1 MANGVLSHLIGG
13 VGWLLC
19 RASAMTSLLAHEVQA
34 EAGHKQSANGSAEKS
49 TKPQPQLMLALALTE
64 SRGARLAAAHLR
76 IAAMARLARLIPSDA
91 DQTRLNRL
99 PYAMIL
105 PTSRLGNG
113 AQDDADLSA
122 SHDDFRDATHALHTL
137 EHAHGDGLVGVAAMG
152 AGRKHGG
159 DLNGDRPR
167 QRHSNAYFLFLSHN
181 FTHASGTQAIAGS
194 QDRAGTKPEAGSME
208 VDGKTRA
215 TPPC

>member
-1 MANGVLSHLIGG
+1 MASGVLSHLTGG

-34 EAGHKQSANGSAEKS
+34 NACHAQDANGSAEKF
-49 TKPQPQLMLALALTE
+49 TKPQPQLMPALALTE
-64 SRGARLAAAHLR
+64 SRGARLVAAHLR

-91 DQTRLNRL
+91 DRIRLSRS
-99 PYAMIL
+99 PWAMIL

-113 AQDDADLSA
+113 AQDEADLSA

-137 EHAHGDGLVGVAAMG
+137 EHVHGDGLVGIAAMG

-159 DLNGDRPR
+159 DLSGDRPR
-167 QRHSNAYFLFLSHN
+167 RRHSNALFFFFFLAQHIKKMCPAKCVAVF
-181 FTHASGTQAIAGS
+181 F
-194 QDRAGTKPEAGSME
+194 KE
-208 VDGKTRA
+208 KTRLFRS
-215 TPPC
+215 TYIY